1 MHAFERVFFVKSTK
15 EFNNDFFR
23 NVVSVKEDTTS
34 IRSACVVLKSTA
46 IKSNLFA
53 HAGDLL
59 SVKVSEKVKLE
70 DTLSYVRSA
79 H

>member
-1 MHAFERVFFVKSTK
+1 M
-15 EFNNDFFR
+15 
-23 NVVSVKEDTTS
+23 SVKEDTAS
-34 IRSACVVLKSTA
+34 IRNTCVVLKSTA

-70 DTLSYVRSA
+70 DTLSYVRSTHQVKFEKLGLEVA
-79 H
+79 FIGSVSLKSFK